1 MKKALF
7 IIFSVFAVLTL
18 MSCQSTAITFEEPT
32 IDLQIDGEDVANITV
47 IPSFEGTTGL
57 FTNTGTIG
65 YSVSIENKTDSIIKM
80 VWEKSAVYYEGNSSL
95 PFITGQKY
103 IDSNSPMSPTV
114 IPAHGTNKTGV
125 YSADQVYYVSGKY
138 GGWRMSNLPTF
149 NTKLLLCI
157 ESSGGK
163 ETYYTFSI
171 KGNPIYPP
179 EEE

>member
-1 MKKALF
+1 MKKVLF

-18 MSCQSTAITFEEPT
+18 MSCQSTVITFEEPT
-32 IDLQIDGEDVANITV
+32 IDFQIDGEDVANIIVTTY
-47 IPSFEGTTGL
+47 FEGAAGL
-57 FTNTGTIG
+57 FTNIGTMG
-65 YSVSIENKTDSIIKM
+65 YSVSVENKTDSIIKI
-80 VWEKSAVYYEGNSSL
+80 VWEKSAVYYDGNSSL
-95 PFITGQKY
+95 PFISGQKY

-114 IPAHGTNKTGV
+114 IPAHGTNNTSV
-125 YSADQVYYVSGKY
+125 YSADQVYYVSGQY

-149 NTKLLLCI
+149 STMLLLCI

-171 KGNPIYPP
+171 KGNPIFPS